1 MDINR
6 KPQNHILI
14 MLLKRL
20 HQWLCRLEEGMLVV
34 LLSGMIGMAVAQIG
48 MRMMFNFG
56 LVWGEGLVKML
67 VLWVCMLGAMVA
79 VRREKHIQIDLLS
92 RYLPVRVKRVTKA
105 AAYFFTAGVCFI
117 VTFYGIKFVQL
128 DYTYQT
134 LAFSEVPA
142 WICEL
147 IIPFGFV
154 VMAFRFVL
162 LSIKQLN
169 RVRSVPS

>member
-1 MDINR
+1 
-6 KPQNHILI
+6 
-14 MLLKRL
+14 
-20 HQWLCRLEEGMLVV
+20 MLVV
-34 LLSGMIGMAVAQIG
+34 LLTAMIGMAVAQIG
-48 MRMMFNFG
+48 MRMAFNFG

-79 VRREKHIQIDLLS
+79 ARREKHIQIDLLS
-92 RYLPVRVKRVTKA
+92 RYLPTRFNRITKA
-105 AAYFFTAGVCFI
+105 IAYLFAAVVCFA

-134 LAFSEVPA
+134 MAFSEVPA

-154 VMAFRFVL
+154 VMAFRFVI
-162 LSIKQLN
+162 LSVKQLN
-169 RVRSVPS
+169 KMRSVPS

>member
-1 MDINR
+1 MDSDG
-6 KPQNHILI
+6 KPKKHLLS
-14 MLLKRL
+14 LLKRL
-20 HQWLCRLEEGMLVV
+20 HQWCCRLEEGMLVV
-34 LLSGMIGMAVAQIG
+34 LLTAMIGVAVAQIC

-92 RYLPVRVKRVTKA
+92 RYLPVRVNRGTRA
-105 AAYFFTAGVCFI
+105 IAYFFTAGVCFI
-117 VTFYGIKFVQL
+117 ITFYGVKFVHL
-128 DYTYQT
+128 DYIYQT
-134 LAFSEVPA
+134 LAFSNVPA

-154 VMAFRFVL
+154 VMAFRFVI
-162 LSIKQLN
+162 LSVKQL
-169 RVRSVPS
+169 RTVPS